1 MNKRILK
8 ISLFVFTVAVVLSGC
23 TQLTDVLNPN
33 FLTDTGLKQGAEQQ
47 VTPDRDNLLLIKVT
61 NNTDYKVTF
70 KTIILRQN
78 EGIVDGPSIEM
89 LDAKQSIG
97 ELLEQCDT
105 DAVQLVRVKP
115 LAEQNIPDVNTEVQ
129 VPEVFIWVNG
139 LPLSPVTFP
148 RPLILN
154 QDYECGDTIEFIV
167 SALPEDRDRFKVSVA
182 IYK

>member
-1 MNKRILK
+1 MNKKSLRIL
-8 ISLFVFTVAVVLSGC
+8 LFGIMSALVISGC
-23 TQLTDVLNPN
+23 TQMTDVFNPN

-70 KTIILRQN
+70 KTILLRQN
-78 EGIVDGPSIEM
+78 EGIIDGPSIEM

-105 DAVQLVRVKP
+105 DAVQFVRVKP
-115 LAEQNIPDVNTEVQ
+115 LVQENIPDANTEIEI
-129 VPEVFIWVNG
+129 PEVFIWVNG

-148 RPLILN
+148 RPLLLN

>member
-1 MNKRILK
+1 MNRKIYS
-8 ISLFVFTVAVVLSGC
+8 ISLLVILSAIILSGC
-23 TQLTDVLNPN
+23 TQMTDVFNPN

-47 VTPDRDNLLLIKVT
+47 VTPDRDNLLLVKVT
-61 NNTDYKVTF
+61 NNTDYRVTF

-78 EGIVDGPSIEM
+78 EGIVDGPSLEM

-105 DAVQLVRVKP
+105 DAIQLIRVKP
-115 LAEQNIPDVNTEVQ
+115 LAKHDIPDANTEIEI
-129 VPEVFIWVNG
+129 PEVFIWVNG

-154 QDYECGDTIEFIV
+154 QDYECGDTIEFII
-167 SALPEDRDRFKVSVA
+167 SSLPEDRDRFKVSVA